1 MLRDET
7 GMNWGYIS
15 HRPGDNGVTSET
27 LFSNFLALVAILSS
41 KIPVHVCYYD
51 DSTRRCS
58 YNLTCVSD
66 VLIRT
71 LHLHRQRD
79 FSVNTLN
86 KLNTDEYRR
95 DHTCRFMH

>member
-15 HRPGDNGVTSET
+15 HRPGDNGVTSEI

-41 KIPVHVCYYD
+41 KISVHVCYHD
-51 DSTRRCS
+51 DSTKRCS
-58 YNLTCVSD
+58 YNLTCVAD

-71 LHLHRQRD
+71 LHLHRQ
-79 FSVNTLN
+79 
-86 KLNTDEYRR
+86 
-95 DHTCRFMH
+95 